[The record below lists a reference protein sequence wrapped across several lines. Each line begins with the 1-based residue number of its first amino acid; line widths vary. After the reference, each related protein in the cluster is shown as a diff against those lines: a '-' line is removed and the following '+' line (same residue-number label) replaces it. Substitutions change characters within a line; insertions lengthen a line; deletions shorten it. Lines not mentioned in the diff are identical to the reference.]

1 MLVNVIYGK
10 GHSYQVVMSLISS
23 HTRKLTVD
31 MFSQREFL
39 IKIFWLLVFDSY
51 NFRSSLVEV
60 VGLLS
65 KLQVHQTI
73 DVDINLDEINFSLKR
88 ENIFK

>member
-10 GHSYQVVMSLISS
+10 GHSYQVIMSLISS
-23 HTRKLTVD
+23 HTLKPAVD

-51 NFRSSLVEV
+51 NFRSSYVEV
-60 VGLLS
+60 VALLS

-73 DVDINLDEINFSLKR
+73 DVDINLEINL
-88 ENIFK
+88 NISD

>member
-10 GHSYQVVMSLISS
+10 GHSYQVIMSLISS
-23 HTRKLTVD
+23 HTRKPTVD

-51 NFRSSLVEV
+51 NFRSSHVETV
-60 VGLLS
+60 V
-65 KLQVHQTI
+65 KL
-73 DVDINLDEINFSLKR
+73 ERK
-88 ENIFK
+88 

>member
-1 MLVNVIYGK
+1 
-10 GHSYQVVMSLISS
+10 MSSWICFRV
-23 HTRKLTVD
+23 RKPTVD

-51 NFRSSLVEV
+51 NFRSSYVEV
-60 VGLLS
+60 VALLS

-73 DVDINLDEINFSLKR
+73 DVDINLEINLSFKR
-88 ENIFK
+88 ENIYKLPRLRMLPAYLLFT